1 MFARSV
7 EGVACHQAFGS
18 RDFVGLRIPAF
29 HPRPFK
35 IFRLDLFF
43 GRFVGSGS
51 SEDIGLR
58 SLIVNPVGIG
68 KKSFPSDKFSGQASP
83 SNMST
88 PAFNQ

>member
-1 MFARSV
+1 MPPSIWV
-7 EGVACHQAFGS
+7 EGLGRS
-18 RDFVGLRIPAF
+18 SDTSIPS
-29 HPRPFK
+29 K
-35 IFRLDLFF
+35 SIQYINNCLDLFF
-43 GRFVGSGS
+43 GRFVGGGS

>member
-1 MFARSV
+1 MPPSIWV
-7 EGVACHQAFGS
+7 EGLCRS
-18 RDFVGLRIPAF
+18 SDTSIPS
-29 HPRPFK
+29 K
-35 IFRLDLFF
+35 SIQNIDNRLDLFF